1 MLTIIKGRIPM
12 SDKIPIDLGSVQKTL
27 FLPLW
32 GRAEE
37 TRKSNPMLLDPAAVR
52 IMEQV
57 DFNFSQAAETID
69 DLTKIAWIKRSLISD
84 QVIRKFLQEHP
95 EGTVVNIGC
104 GLDTTFDRVDNGTV
118 RWYDLDMPDTIQLRK
133 RFFEESEHRTMIA
146 SSFLETEWLDELLVR
161 GNVFFLSAG
170 VFYYFEEN
178 TIKDFVLELVNRFPG
193 SELLFDACS
202 PLGLKIANK
211 KVVESAGLDQ
221 TSHLVW
227 GLENR
232 ETLLEWHERIRII
245 NTFHYYK
252 SDIPGLRNKLMGTV
266 SDILGIQYMIHLGL

>member
-1 MLTIIKGRIPM
+1 M